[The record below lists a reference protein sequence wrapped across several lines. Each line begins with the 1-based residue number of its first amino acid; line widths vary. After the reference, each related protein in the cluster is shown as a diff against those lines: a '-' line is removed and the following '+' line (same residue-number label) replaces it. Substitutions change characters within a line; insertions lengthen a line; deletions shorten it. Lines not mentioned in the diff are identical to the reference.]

1 MWDATRLSLQVLAVA
16 VPVIFIVGMAFALLF
31 ARTAFRGQSLVEALV
46 MLPLVLPPSVVGYGL
61 LRGLGRG
68 SPLVEWFGIELLFT
82 WKAAAIA
89 SAVVGLPLMVQAA
102 KIGFQGVSRAVE
114 DAARVDGATRWQVWR
129 SITFPL
135 ARRGI
140 LVGILLGSVRA
151 LGEFGATLAVAG
163 SIPGRTQTMPLAI
176 YDAMQQFDYALA
188 NQITAV
194 MIVLGYASI
203 WLTRKWSESD
213 DVEG

>member
-1 MWDATRLSLQVLAVA
+1 MWEAFRLSLQVLAVA
-16 VPVIFIVGMAFALLF
+16 VPIILVVGLAFAMLF
-31 ARTAFRGQSLVEALV
+31 ARTKFRGQSVVETLV

-68 SPLVEWFGIELLFT
+68 GPIYEWLGINLLFT

-102 KIGFQGVSRAVE
+102 KVGFQGVDRAIE
-114 DAARVDGATRWQVWR
+114 EAARVDGAHRWYVYR
-129 SITFPL
+129 TITFPL

-140 LVGILLGSVRA
+140 LVGLLLSSVRA

-176 YDAMQQFDYALA
+176 YDAMQRFDYSMA
-188 NQITAV
+188 NQITGLMVA
-194 MIVLGYASI
+194 LGYVTI
-203 WLTRKWSESD
+203 WLTRKWSTSNHD
-213 DVEG
+213 